1 MSQGSSRPRRR
12 RPRAGFTLMEV
23 LLVLAILVILGSL
36 VAMSF
41 KNVLTDSDAKA
52 AKSQAQLFEGP
63 INTYFLHV
71 RQYPPTLQALVEMPA
86 DVDPAKWKGPYMDK
100 AVPKDPWG
108 GDYKLKSPGTHNPH
122 GVDVWSAGPDGAD
135 GTEDDV
141 GNW

>member
-1 MSQGSSRPRRR
+1 MSNRSLARRR
-12 RPRAGFTLMEV
+12 SRRGGFTLMEV

-41 KNVLTDSDAKA
+41 KNVLTDSDKNA
-52 AKSQAQLFEGP
+52 AKSQISLFETP
-63 INTYFLHV
+63 INLYWSNV
-71 RQYPPTLQALVEMPA
+71 KQYPQTLDALITAPA

-100 AVPKDPWG
+100 AIPKDPWG
-108 GDYKLKSPGTHNPH
+108 GDYKLKSPGTHNPN
-122 GVDVWSAGPDGAD
+122 GVDIWSAGPDQAD